1 MAAALPSEW
10 QSKRCNAIGL
20 GDFSGGE
27 EGWGKTGEDWP
38 ASKIAFIWH
47 VIDSQHLVL
56 FN

>member
-47 VIDSQHLVL
+47 IIDSQHLVL